1 MLSIVVWL
9 LLLQYVRASGQP
21 PAAGAT
27 KQRPNP
33 YVAQFQT
40 AAGTAPAS
48 AAGGV
53 AFGSA
58 AAAAAA
64 PSGGGVFGAAAGG
77 GSKPLFGKAAQQPQQ
92 QQQGFGSAGG

>member
-58 AAAAAA
+58 AAAAA